1 MALYISEVFAD
12 AINEKLGIALKMGQL
27 ATDVTGEV
35 AEITTCGDKIHF
47 PKYNRVASVG
57 EVTKGTAMT
66 PATVSMSDNEADIKQ
81 TGGAIRVYDKDEKQI
96 KGATLDNM
104 AQQLVDAMVKDL
116 DTSLSTTMDE
126 EVIKKS
132 PTVNATEITNIE
144 LLNAFALFG
153 DDVDYDT
160 FSGIAINSRLLPS
173 FLLMDEFVS
182 VEKTYR
188 SDGNGLIKN
197 GLVGYWMG
205 IPVVVTN
212 NGTFDTVAS
221 ECKTYM
227 VKKGA
232 LGYVKQS
239 EISLEVEREAKL
251 LCNDLVVSSLYAT
264 KVMDS
269 DGIVVI
275 RKTVE

>member
-12 AINEKLGIALKMGQL
+12 AINEKLGVALKMGQL
-27 ATDVTGEV
+27 ATDVTKEV
-35 AEITTCGDKIHF
+35 ADITTCGDKIHF

-66 PATVSMSDNEADIKQ
+66 PAEVSMSDNEATIKQ

-116 DTSLSTTMDE
+116 DTSLSSTMDDE
-126 EVIKKS
+126 AIKKS
-132 PTVNATEITNIE
+132 PTASATAITNTE

-173 FLLMDEFVS
+173 FLGMDEFVS
-182 VEKTYR
+182 VEKTYK
-188 SDGNGLIKN
+188 SEGNGLIKN

-205 IPVVVTN
+205 IPVVITN
-212 NGTFDTVAS
+212 NGTFDTTAS

-239 EISLEVEREAKL
+239 EITLEVERESKL

-269 DGIVVI
+269 DGLVVI
-275 RKTVE
+275 RKTVA